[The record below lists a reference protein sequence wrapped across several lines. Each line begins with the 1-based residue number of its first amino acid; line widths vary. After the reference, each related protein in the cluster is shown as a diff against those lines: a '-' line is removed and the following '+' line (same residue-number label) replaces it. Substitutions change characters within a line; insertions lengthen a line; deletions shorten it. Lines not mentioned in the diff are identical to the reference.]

1 MDTLGYQRHRQL
13 YFEDIQENE
22 EVPEIWLEVSFKRVI
37 QDAAATL
44 DYFPGHHDPEYARAQ
59 GQKTIYLNT
68 MCFHGFIDRVVTD
81 WAGPYTFI
89 VRRKMTMSASVY
101 AGDTMYGK
109 GRVLKKYV
117 QDDRHF
123 LDIAIEV
130 GNESGVCC
138 PSSITVELPK
148 KTAEHK

>member
-1 MDTLGYQRHRQL
+1 MGILGHERYRQR
-13 YFEDIQENE
+13 YFEDVQENE
-22 EVPEIWLEVSFKRVI
+22 QLPEIRLEVSFKRVI

-44 DYFPGHHDPEYARAQ
+44 DYFPGHHDPEYAKAQ

-89 VRRKMTMSASVY
+89 LRRKMTMVNSVY

-109 GRVLKKYV
+109 GRVVKKRV
-117 QDDRHF
+117 QDGRG
-123 LDIAIEV
+123 LVDIDIEV

-138 PSSITVELPK
+138 PASVTIELPSK
-148 KTAEHK
+148 NA